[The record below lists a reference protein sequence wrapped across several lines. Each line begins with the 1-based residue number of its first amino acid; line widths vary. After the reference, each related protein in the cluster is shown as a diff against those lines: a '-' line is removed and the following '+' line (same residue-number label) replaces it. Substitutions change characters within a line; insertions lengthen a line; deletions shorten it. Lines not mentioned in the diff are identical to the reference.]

1 MRSGIGTTSL
11 SVLLYE
17 RRASNARLYRFGEYM
32 PQTLLAM
39 ERSGVFLEG
48 VLQTPDA
55 GGPFATVVICHPHPL
70 YGGSMGN
77 NVVSAASA
85 GVRAHGLA
93 TVLFNFRGVGRS
105 SGEAGDRD
113 EALHDVRAVLDYVA
127 NKEVVDSDRIGLA
140 GYSFGSAVAADAATS
155 LIPALALIALPL
167 SMMEEDGGALA
178 TYPGPVL
185 LLSGGEDG
193 GSNAEGLDKLAT
205 KMTGATRVE
214 IEAGADH
221 FWSGHEQA
229 VSDVVG
235 EYFAKELG
243 G

>member
-1 MRSGIGTTSL
+1 
-11 SVLLYE
+11 
-17 RRASNARLYRFGEYM
+17 M

-48 VLQTPDA
+48 VLETPDV
-55 GGPFATVVICHPHPL
+55 GGPFSTVVICHPHPL

-77 NVVSAASA
+77 NVVGAASA

-93 TVLFNFRGVGRS
+93 TVRFNFRGVGRS
-105 SGEAGDRD
+105 SGEAGDRN
-113 EALHDVRAVLDYVA
+113 EALDDVRAVLDHVT

-140 GYSFGSAVAADAATS
+140 GYSFGSAIASDAATAS
-155 LIPALALIALPL
+155 IPALALIALPL
-167 SMMEEDGGALA
+167 SMVEEGGGALA

-185 LLSGGEDG
+185 LLSGGEDS
-193 GSNAEGLDKLAT
+193 GSNVEGLDKLAN
-205 KMTGATRVE
+205 KMTGATRIE

-221 FWSGHEQA
+221 FWWGHEQA
-229 VSDVVG
+229 VSDMVG
-235 EYFAKELG
+235 EFFAKELG